1 MLVVILANPEINK
14 QLRSCSQEHAVRSC
28 CWAQDSVGRGSGVRE
43 VAITVSLNGRQTD
56 KLVQITLLLWGLFH
70 CLAFVLRRSGSAFAR
85 LFADGHHCAGGGRRT
100 EV

>member
-1 MLVVILANPEINK
+1 M
-14 QLRSCSQEHAVRSC
+14 
-28 CWAQDSVGRGSGVRE
+28 GRGSGVRE
-43 VAITVSLNGRQTD
+43 VAITVSLNGRQKD

-70 CLAFVLRRSGSAFAR
+70 CLAFVLRRSSSAFAR